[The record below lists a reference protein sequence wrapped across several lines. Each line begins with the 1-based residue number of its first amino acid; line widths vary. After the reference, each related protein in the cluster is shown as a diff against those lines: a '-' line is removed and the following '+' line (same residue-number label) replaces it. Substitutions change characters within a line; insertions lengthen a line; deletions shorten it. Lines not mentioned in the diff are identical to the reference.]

1 MNVGERQQ
9 KKEWQTRATA
19 DQRMNP
25 IAAQEWVGMLCGS
38 VTKSSIRIRPAPGE
52 DRSAIDNE
60 IARENPAGDAEQ

>member
-1 MNVGERQQ
+1 
-9 KKEWQTRATA
+9 
-19 DQRMNP
+19 MNP
-25 IAAQEWVGMLCGS
+25 IATQEWVGMLCGS